1 MSDVTPNT
9 IKFAVTTHFDCN
21 TVEDVSAFP
30 KVCITAV
37 LTIGKGKIH
46 NVNTDEIKTTI

>member
-9 IKFAVTTHFDCN
+9 SKFAVTTHFDCN

-46 NVNTDEIKTTI
+46 NVNTAEIKTSI